1 MKPYKS
7 FIRSILK
14 IQRTCQLYI
23 YPRIAKFGVGRG
35 QWYFLNRLLFEND
48 GLNQETLSEEM
59 VVDKAHTTR
68 AIRNLEENGFVCCQ
82 KDEIDGRK
90 KKVFVTEKSREIES
104 DYHQIFKDLN
114 AILVKDFSG
123 EEKEA
128 LRNYLHRM
136 MNNIQEFIDESERT
150 SGH

>member
-1 MKPYKS
+1 M
-7 FIRSILK
+7 
-14 IQRTCQLYI
+14 
-23 YPRIAKFGVGRG
+23 
-35 QWYFLNRLLFEND
+35 
-48 GLNQETLSEEM
+48 
-59 VVDKAHTTR
+59 
-68 AIRNLEENGFVCCQ
+68 
-82 KDEIDGRK
+82 
-90 KKVFVTEKSREIES
+90 TEKSREIES